1 MHRADSHCCTAETNN
16 IVMHL
21 YSNLKKEKY
30 VWARKTPGGINTV
43 MQNLNSCNRKRE
55 MSQEHW
61 VHPRGRQTEGHRHPP
76 GLPSA
81 VAWTEESCTQSPK
94 LAVLVR
100 ELPHQRERSGLTLL
114 LTICRVG
121 APGTAPCVLTHSVL
135 TANL

>member
-1 MHRADSHCCTAETNN
+1 
-16 IVMHL
+16 MHL

-30 VWARKTPGGINTV
+30 VWARKTPGGIKTV

-61 VHPRGRQTEGHRHPP
+61 VHPRRRQTEGYRHPP

-100 ELPHQRERSGLTLL
+100 NCLT
-114 LTICRVG
+114 RGKGV
-121 APGTAPCVLTHSVL
+121 V
-135 TANL
+135 